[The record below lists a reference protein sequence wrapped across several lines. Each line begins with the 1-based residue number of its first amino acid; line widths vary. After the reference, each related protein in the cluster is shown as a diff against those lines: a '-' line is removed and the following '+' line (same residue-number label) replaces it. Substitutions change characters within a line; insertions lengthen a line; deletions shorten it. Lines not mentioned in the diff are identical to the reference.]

1 MQRMLA
7 RTLPGRWTQSSGWR
21 AGTAT
26 VEFALISLAFIPM
39 VLGLIEI
46 GRGVWYYN
54 QLSQLAR
61 EGARWIIVTSI
72 EPNPA
77 SPVRFWDQVGNK
89 PKPGGGAYT
98 VATCACPNTAVDWIG
113 RRDVGIPTSALRVT
127 IQRAALGTFT
137 WGVPVTVTVEYDYRP
152 AVTGFLNIPATIPM
166 RAQTTM
172 HMQ

>member
-1 MQRMLA
+1 MRHVL
-7 RTLPGRWTQSSGWR
+7 RWRRSMPRRSAGGWR
-21 AGTAT
+21 AGQAT
-26 VEFALISLAFIPM
+26 VEFALVSLAFIPM
-39 VLGLIEI
+39 VLGLIEL

-72 EPNPA
+72 EPDPA

-113 RRDVGIPTSALRVT
+113 RRDVGIPTGALRVT

-137 WGVPVTVTVEYDYRP
+137 WGVPVTVTVEYDYHP

>member
-1 MQRMLA
+1 MRRVLRRRRA
-7 RTLPGRWTQSSGWR
+7 WLGRGGGGWR
-21 AGTAT
+21 GGTAT

-39 VLGLIEI
+39 VLGLIEV

-72 EPNPA
+72 EPDPS
-77 SPVRFWDQVGNK
+77 SPVMFWDQVGNK

-98 VATCACPNTAVDWIG
+98 VATCACPGTAVDWIG
-113 RRDVGIPTSALRVT
+113 SRDVGIPTAALRVT
-127 IQRAALGTFT
+127 IERVALGTFT
-137 WGVPVTVTVEYDYRP
+137 WGVPVTVRVEYDYQP
-152 AVTGFLNIPATIPM
+152 AISGFLNIPATIPM